1 MNKQEFIKIVD
12 NYTNQDESVLGDL
25 LNIVTNKFN
34 RMVEREKTRR
44 DSAHFKAARD
54 LLDEIWREKIF
65 NKKKPKV
72 FDNSTCCL
80 MLDAM
85 SEIYPTLEGG
95 CPAATELIEHYY
107 KSMKALGWRP
117 NDGFIKDV
125 REKEEWL
132 EKLYNKYEN

>member
-1 MNKQEFIKIVD
+1 MNKQEFIKHVD
-12 NYTNQDESVLGDL
+12 EYSDQDESVLGDL
-25 LNIVTNKFN
+25 LNIVTIKFN
-34 RMVEREKTRR
+34 RMVEREKNRR

-54 LLDEIWREKIF
+54 LLDEIWRDKIF
-65 NKKKPKV
+65 NKKNPNV

-107 KSMKALGWRP
+107 KSIKALGWKSDD
-117 NDGFIKDV
+117 NFIKHI
-125 REKEEWL
+125 RGKEEWL
-132 EKLYNKYEN
+132 EKLYKKYEN